1 MLLTLTLTVA
11 LMLLRTADANLPT
24 LVPNPLAGTGFPS
37 EHDNFL
43 CSRFSG
49 NESLGDTF
57 ELPCRSPRED
67 WEFKMKDQFVISAW
81 WPPTLAAMP
90 DYAAAGFN
98 LVMGGNIGAACQ
110 SSGAVGTPATID
122 EMFDCVAKALP
133 AVDKLGLK
141 FAWGVGFFKKAAG
154 LAGVRGGPAGFG
166 GVIDSDGDYIGNISV
181 GAVSSTEL
189 AWVVGQ
195 LRERNLTHIVA
206 SYFLHDDVVTVD
218 QATIDAVAWL
228 RDNARDIVPQ
238 VNSGSAATLYAS
250 RQHILSPE
258 EYEINGAIT
267 NASQETA
274 NQLLMFAGN
283 QYVAE
288 RFGLDNWPLFN
299 VGDGGGNPNV
309 RSDSLVRVQVYGAIA
324 YGSRG
329 LYYYCWVRAH
339 EVGTPPQLCCAL
351 LAG

>member
-37 EHDNFL
+37 VHDNFL

-329 LYYYCWVRAH
+329 LYYYCWVRGS
-339 EVGTPPQLCCAL
+339 GTPPQLCCAL